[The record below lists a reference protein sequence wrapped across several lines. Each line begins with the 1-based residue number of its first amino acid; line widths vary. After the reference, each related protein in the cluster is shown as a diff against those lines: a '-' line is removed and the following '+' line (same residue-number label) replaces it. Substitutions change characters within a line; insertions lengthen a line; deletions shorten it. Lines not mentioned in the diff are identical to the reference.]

1 MTARQAA
8 GALALF
14 AAIPLPGAA
23 AEGAAGPNYSSH
35 DAAFFAR
42 LVTGRA
48 WILERP
54 RAGARA
60 GRGAASGFHYAADG
74 TFRGCVFAGG
84 AWRAVTG
91 FWTIAVSRRHR
102 AAHARRLAGPGPG
115 AEPRGGTPIF
125 YEPDSGRL
133 HTEARAG
140 GRWSVS
146 SRGWVQESWPRALT
160 AACPGLGVPGGL
172 PLNSAQVSP
181 GIDRLGA
188 QDPAAALR
196 NVPGSERRPPGRQ
209 GRAAARG
216 GPAVTAAELAAFLV
230 RNDGRILETPSG
242 GRLVPVLGR
251 DRDEVWRLGP
261 GNAVAASGRLAAA
274 RRGDVIAIR
283 WTGGTAPARYRIG
296 DPVPL
301 WPTDRRHPAM
311 AAMDKAAADGRAV
324 ALPAD
329 GGPDAVFRFSGD
341 GRVSAAGLGRA
352 GAAGSW
358 RWAGG
363 RLVVR
368 LDGKP
373 AARSW
378 PWRLFAA
385 RVEAA
390 ATSDRGASR

>member
-1 MTARQAA
+1 MIPRHAA

-14 AAIPLPGAA
+14 AAAPLAGAA
-23 AEGAAGPNYSSH
+23 AESGAGPNYSSH

-54 RAGARA
+54 HAGARA
-60 GRGAASGFHYAADG
+60 GRGAVSGFHYGTDG
-74 TFRGCVFAGG
+74 TFRGCAFAGG
-84 AWRAVTG
+84 AHRSVNG
-91 FWTIAVSRRHR
+91 SWTITPSGAHR
-102 AAHARRLAGPGPG
+102 TAHARRLAGRGPG
-115 AEPRGGTPIF
+115 AEPRAGTPIF
-125 YEPDSGRL
+125 YEPHSGRL

-140 GRWSVS
+140 GRWSVA
-146 SRGWVQESWPRALT
+146 SRGWVQDSWPRAL
-160 AACPGLGVPGGL
+160 AGACPGLGAPGGL
-172 PLNSAQVSP
+172 PLNSAQVSL
-181 GIDRLGA
+181 GIGRLGA
-188 QDPAAALR
+188 EDRAAALR

-230 RNDGRILETPSG
+230 RNDGRILETLSG

-261 GNAVAASGRLAAA
+261 GDAVAASGRLAAVP
-274 RRGDVIAIR
+274 GSDVIAIR
-283 WTGGTAPARYRIG
+283 WAGGAAPARYRIG

-301 WPTDRRHPAM
+301 WPTGRRHPAM
-311 AAMDKAAADGRAV
+311 AAMDEAAADGRAV

-329 GGPDAVFRFSGD
+329 GGADAILRFSGD
-341 GRVSAAGLGRA
+341 GRVSAAAPGRA

-368 LDGKP
+368 LDGAP

-385 RVEAA
+385 RAMAA
-390 ATSDRGASR
+390 ANPDRGASR